1 MKKQTQ
7 NKEKF
12 VLAPASIPQEQFLAS
27 DSTITLYAGS
37 AGAGKSFALIMN
49 MVKFAAKQ
57 HSTIVCFRR
66 TSTQIKAPG
75 SIWSEA
81 LPIFIKMFP
90 DCKIRTR
97 ELEIYIPNTNS
108 VVKFSHLQH
117 SSDVL
122 NHLGAQYSAIFYDEV
137 TTFPLEE
144 FVLPLLGRMR
154 NAKVNY
160 SPQLFMA
167 TNPMYNHGIYHWIK
181 DFYLDENGI
190 PLKERSNIERYFVL
204 QDNKP
209 VWYDDL
215 SVAEQIHGKGIP
227 RSFRSIRAHVTDNI
241 PLLKNNPDYLSNLL
255 ALPEIKRKIY
265 LDGSWTAREEH
276 AGYFKRE
283 WVHIAH
289 DIPNTRNR
297 VRAWDLAA
305 SPPSSANPNPDYT
318 AGVLVSKTTNGSYCI
333 EDVKRLRD
341 RTHKVEEFIFDIAE
355 MDGEDVTICLPLDPG
370 ASGMAYTR
378 DLQRRLSE
386 KGYRVITKK
395 PDKTK
400 LIRFKPFSSI
410 AEARFV
416 SVMKADWNDAFFD
429 ELEMFC
435 GDGKTKDDQ
444 CDSCSDAVWALNRTI
459 QLPEFVLPDL
469 SQGNPMSDLNRF

>member
-1 MKKQTQ
+1 
-7 NKEKF
+7 
-12 VLAPASIPQEQFLAS
+12 
-27 DSTITLYAGS
+27 
-37 AGAGKSFALIMN
+37 MN
-49 MVKFAAKQ
+49 MVKFAAKKN
-57 HSTIVCFRR
+57 STIVCFRR

-75 SIWSEA
+75 SIWSES
-81 LPIFIKMFP
+81 LPIFTKMFP

-97 ELEIYIPNTNS
+97 DLEIFIPSTNS

-137 TTFPLEE
+137 TTFPFEE
-144 FVLPLLGRMR
+144 FVLPLLGRLR
-154 NAKVNY
+154 NAKVDY

-167 TNPMYNHGIYHWIK
+167 TNPMYDHGVYHWIK
-181 DFYLDENGI
+181 DYYLDDNGI
-190 PLKERSNIERYFVL
+190 PLKERSNVERYFVL

-209 VWYDDL
+209 LWYDDL
-215 SVAEQIHGKGIP
+215 EVAEQIHGKGIP

-241 PLLKNNPDYLSNLL
+241 PLLRNNPDYLSNLL

-265 LDGSWTAREEH
+265 LDGSWTAREEE

-283 WVHIAH
+283 WVQIVY
-289 DIPNTRNR
+289 DLPNTRNR

-318 AGVLVSKTTNGSYCI
+318 AGVLMSKTTNGSYCV

-341 RTHKVEEFIFDIAE
+341 RTHKVEEFIFDVAE
-355 MDGEDVTICLPLDPG
+355 ADGEDVTICLPLDPG

-386 KGYRVITKK
+386 KGYRVITKR

-410 AEARFV
+410 AEAKFV

-444 CDSCSDAVWALNRTI
+444 CDACSDATWALNRTI
-459 QLPEFVLPDL
+459 QLPDFVLPDL
-469 SQGNPMSDLNRF
+469 SQNNSLADINRF